1 MQALS
6 ERLKRAT
13 TALLHGNPPAP
24 TPTPSADSVTTCAQL
39 LYGETPGAISIPVV
53 PLALTQLEQKEAS
66 VEFAAATVLDRVAL
80 AALVRRQRPTR
91 VFEIG
96 TFRGVTAITMAA
108 NAPADAI
115 VYTLDLPPE
124 LTAADVAD
132 RYSQTTSGFHRMAA
146 AGVGRDVGRVLP
158 SHTSGCRIEQLFGDS
173 TTMNFEPFYGTID
186 LFFVDGCHDY
196 EAALGDTRTAWRC
209 LHSGGLLVWH
219 DYPWTEVQ
227 AAIRAADLGVPVTF
241 IRDTNLAFA
250 SKR

>member
-1 MQALS
+1 MLRYSPHAAL
-6 ERLKRAT
+6 
-13 TALLHGNPPAP
+13 
-24 TPTPSADSVTTCAQL
+24 
-39 LYGETPGAISIPVV
+39 
-53 PLALTQLEQKEAS
+53 AS
-66 VEFAAATVLDRVAL
+66 RGIRVADDL
-80 AALVRRQRPTR
+80 EISTAWLDAHGDEVDAVHLHWPERFWRQQFSGAGRMK
-91 VFEIG
+91 
-96 TFRGVTAITMAA
+96 RGVLAIDSLLQLHRFLRAA
-108 NAPADAI
+108 RKRGI
-115 VYTLDLPPE
+115 RT
-124 LTAADVAD
+124 
-132 RYSQTTSGFHRMAA
+132 MAA
-146 AGVGRDVGRVLP
+146 AGVGRDVGRVLS

>member
-1 MQALS
+1 MAM
-6 ERLKRAT
+6 
-13 TALLHGNPPAP
+13 
-24 TPTPSADSVTTCAQL
+24 
-39 LYGETPGAISIPVV
+39 
-53 PLALTQLEQKEAS
+53 TQVEEKEAS

-108 NAPADAI
+108 NAPPDAI
-115 VYTLDLPPE
+115 VYTLDLPPD

-132 RYSQTTSGFHRMAA
+132 RYNKTTSGFHRMAA
-146 AGVGRDVGRVLP
+146 AGVSRDVGRVLS

-173 TTMNFEPFYGTID
+173 ARMDFDGFHDSID

-209 LHSGGLLVWH
+209 LRSGGLLVWH
-219 DYPWTEVQ
+219 DYPWMEVQ
-227 AAIRAADLGVPVTF
+227 TAIRDAALGVPVTF

-250 SKR
+250 SKG